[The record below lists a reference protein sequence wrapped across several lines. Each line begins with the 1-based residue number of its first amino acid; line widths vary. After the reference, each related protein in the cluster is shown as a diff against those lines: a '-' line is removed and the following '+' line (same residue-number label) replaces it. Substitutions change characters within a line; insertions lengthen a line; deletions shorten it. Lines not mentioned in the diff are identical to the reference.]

1 VIFCHSLWQDRTTL
15 FPESAAEQPAS
26 SLPESLVII
35 SLYYSAHCAETVS
48 TWKGAVEKMKRFIYA
63 FAFLACLSTLTGV
76 IYAQTAAATINGTVT
91 DSAGATVADAQITIT
106 NQGTTTRTTT
116 NTTGD
121 GSFSMTGLASG
132 TYDVTVTKTG
142 FQTYTEKNLYVGP
155 ATTRTVNASLTVGQ
169 VTSQVTVEAAAVQV
183 QTTTA
188 QFSSNVAQQ
197 QVETLPLNGRNY
209 QSLSA
214 LMPGVANLNV
224 GNSSSTG
231 QGGFNTSNSM
241 SINGMGTSGTLYLLD
256 GVWNMNTGN
265 MTQTTIMPNPDSISE
280 VRTLQNNVSPKY
292 TLLGASSVL
301 VATRSGT
308 HDFHGALWEYFR
320 NDALDARNFF
330 SPTVLSEKQNIFGG
344 TIGGPLFIPKLW
356 NTSRDKTFFFIS
368 EQGVIRHLGSTQTG
382 LTPTAAQRNGCF
394 SSPIKDPST
403 GQNFPVSNGC
413 YQIPTNRINP
423 NSLTLL
429 NSLAELPNYSS
440 SGNNYINTNPETINQ
455 LDSQIKVDHNVG
467 EKVHLMGE
475 FFDLRQTDN
484 LPSQEWASSPF
495 TTNKQNFTT
504 RSKLAELQGTVI
516 LSPTMVNQISIGLN
530 DYVVDLGITGLVY
543 KNQLPNF
550 QSTLPYNGLLSERLP
565 LVNFSGG
572 YSSIGVTQT
581 QPLTHASDVEETLTD
596 DWSWLRGNH
605 FIEAGFNYVHSIKR
619 QNQFAQ
625 SNGTWTFSGRF
636 TGDPI
641 ADYLLGTAAQFTQQS
656 GERRPYMFGNIVSP
670 YVQDTWKVRKNFTLN
685 YGVRITY
692 MPLPH
697 ATLAETIFNPAVYNR
712 SQAPIVNADGTI
724 TPTANYNPLN
734 GLIQN
739 GVNGVPVNFSNNNQW
754 YVGPQAGFA
763 WDIKGNGKTSL
774 RGGYGITYTRVFT
787 GGDCS
792 YSCANNYPYI
802 QSLTLTNPPFPS
814 PLGPG
819 VTSVNAAPNLNSQD
833 LNVKASSV
841 YTYSLSLEHQ
851 FAGGWLV
858 SATGAGNVVRNMPL
872 SLDYNQPFPS
882 GGYDFNPSI
891 NTGTYQYLYGPYPGW
906 GGISTVSSRGNAY
919 WNGLLLSVR
928 HAAGHGLFI
937 TGSYTYA
944 HGLQNG
950 FTSSGFD
957 STSIQN
963 SYNLNGD
970 YGNSS
975 VDIRHLFSLSYIWNI
990 PFMQNATGF
999 KKALLGGWRYSGIT
1013 TVQSG
1018 IALNPGLSVTNQ
1030 GLATRPNVV
1039 SGQSLTYPKTVNEW
1053 FNPAAFAAPAYGFFG
1068 NAGQGILRGPGLVN
1082 FDMAGYKDF
1091 HITERQTIEFRGEL
1105 FNIFNHTNFSG
1116 VNTTFGSAQFG
1127 KVTSAL
1133 DPRIVEFA
1141 LRYHF

>member
-1 VIFCHSLWQDRTTL
+1 
-15 FPESAAEQPAS
+15 
-26 SLPESLVII
+26 
-35 SLYYSAHCAETVS
+35 
-48 TWKGAVEKMKRFIYA
+48 MKRFIVA
-63 FAFLACLSTLTGV
+63 LAVLACIPGLPN
-76 IYAQTAAATINGTVT
+76 IAHAQTAAATINGTVV
-91 DSAGATVADAQITIT
+91 DSAGASVADARVTIT
-106 NQGTTTRTTT
+106 NQGTTTKTETT
-116 NTTGD
+116 TTGD
-121 GSFSMTGLASG
+121 GTFSMTGLPTG
-132 TYDVTVTKTG
+132 TYSVTVVRTG
-142 FQTYTEKNLYVGP
+142 FETYTEKDIYVGP

-188 QFSSNVAQQ
+188 QFSNNVAQQ

-224 GNSSSTG
+224 GNSSATG

-265 MTQTTIMPNPDSISE
+265 MTQTTVLPNPDSISE

-292 TLLGASSVL
+292 TLLGASSVQ

-308 HDFHGALWEYFR
+308 REFHGALWEYLR

-330 SPTVLSEKQNIFGG
+330 SPTVLAEKQNIFGG
-344 TIGGPLFIPKLW
+344 TIGGPLFIPKLF
-356 NTSRDKTFFFIS
+356 NTTRDKTFFFIS
-368 EQGVIRHLGSTQTG
+368 EQGTIRHIGSTQTG
-382 LTPTAAQRNGCF
+382 LTPTQAQRNGCF
-394 SSPIKDPST
+394 TDPITNPST
-403 GQNFPVSNGC
+403 NTLFPLTNGC
-413 YQIPTNRINP
+413 YQIPSNQINP
-423 NSLTLL
+423 NSQTLL
-429 NSLAELPNYSS
+429 NALTQLPNYNS
-440 SGNNYINTNPETINQ
+440 SGNNFINTNPETINQ
-455 LDSQIKVDHNVG
+455 LDSQIKVDHNISD
-467 EKVHLMGE
+467 KVHLMGE
-475 FFDLRQTDN
+475 YFDVRQTDN
-484 LPSQEWASSPF
+484 LPSQEWAGSPF

-504 RSKLAELQGTVI
+504 RSKLAELQATVI
-516 LSPTMVNQISIGLN
+516 ISPTMVNQVSVGLN
-530 DYVVDLGITGLVY
+530 DAVFDLGITGLVY
-543 KNQLPNF
+543 KDQLSAF
-550 QSTLPYNGLLSERLP
+550 QSTLPYNGLLSNRLP
-565 LVNFSGG
+565 LVNISKG
-572 YSSIGVTQT
+572 YSSFGVTQT
-581 QPLTHASDVEETLTD
+581 QPLNHASDVEETITD
-596 DWSWLRGNH
+596 DWSWLRGTH
-605 FIEAGFNYVHSIKR
+605 FIEAGFNFVHSIKR

-636 TGDPI
+636 TGDPL
-641 ADYLLGTAAQFTQQS
+641 ADYLLGDASQFTQQS
-656 GERRPYMFGNIVSP
+656 GERRPYMFGNIASP
-670 YVQDTWKVRKNFTLN
+670 YVQDTWKIKKRLTLN

-692 MPLPH
+692 MPVPH
-697 ATLAETIFNPAVYNR
+697 ATLAETVFNPAVYNPAA
-712 SQAPIVNADGTI
+712 APIVNPNGTI

-739 GVNGVPVNFSNNNQW
+739 GVNGVPDNFSDKHKW

-763 WDIKGNGKTSL
+763 WDVKGDGKTSL

-802 QSLTLTNPPFPS
+802 QSVTLTNPPFPS

-819 VTSVNAAPNLNSQD
+819 VTSVNSAPNLNSQD
-833 LNVKASSV
+833 LNLKASSV

-851 FAGGWLV
+851 FAGGWLF
-858 SATGAGNVVRNMPL
+858 SATGSGNVVRNLPL
-872 SLDYNQPFPS
+872 SLDYNQPYPS
-882 GGYDFNPSI
+882 GGYNYNPSI
-891 NTGTYQYLYGPYPGW
+891 NTGTYEYLYGSYPGW
-906 GGISTVSSRGNAY
+906 GSINTYTSRGNAY
-919 WNGLLLSVR
+919 WDGLLLSVR

-937 TGSYTYA
+937 TGSYTFS

-950 FTSSGFD
+950 FTNSGFD
-957 STSIQN
+957 ATGVQDSH
-963 SYNLNGD
+963 NLNHE

-975 VDIRHLFSLSYIWNI
+975 VDIRHVFSLSYIWNI

-999 KKALLGGWRYSGIT
+999 KRTLLGGWRYSGIT
-1013 TVQSG
+1013 SIQSG

-1030 GLATRPNVV
+1030 GLATRPDVV
-1039 SGQSLTYPKTVNEW
+1039 SGQKLSYPKTVDQW
-1053 FNPAAFAAPAYGFFG
+1053 FNTAAFAAPAYGFFG

-1082 FDMAGYKDF
+1082 FDMAFYKDF
-1091 HITERQTIEFRGEL
+1091 HITERQTVEFRGEL

-1116 VNTTFGSAQFG
+1116 VNTSFGSSQFG